1 MNGVSPEMVGRFY
14 YPDFSNYISYYSD
27 PRGFLEHESLDEGV
41 AMQKLATY
49 HDIQQDIIRKAEAKK
64 REPTSSGVH
73 KDEPK

>member
-1 MNGVSPEMVGRFY
+1 MSPEMVGRFY

-27 PRGFLEHESLDEGV
+27 PRGFLEHESLDENV

>member
-1 MNGVSPEMVGRFY
+1 MSPEMVGRFY

>member
-27 PRGFLEHESLDEGV
+27 PRGFLEHESLDENV

>member
-1 MNGVSPEMVGRFY
+1 MSPEMVGRFY

-64 REPTSSGVH
+64 REPTPSSVH
-73 KDEPK
+73 KAEPKL

>member
-1 MNGVSPEMVGRFY
+1 VSPEMVGRFY

>member
-1 MNGVSPEMVGRFY
+1 MSPEMVGRFY

-27 PRGFLEHESLDEGV
+27 PRGFLEHESLDENV

-73 KDEPK
+73 KA

>member
-27 PRGFLEHESLDEGV
+27 PRGFLEHESLDENV

-73 KDEPK
+73 KA